1 MLCSQ
6 WMLQAHWGSCT
17 SIHPLLYVNEH
28 NTIICRN
35 TAATAHRSIISSISL
50 RQYITLFIFPY
61 FYQFLFCCE
70 TNVRPHIHH
79 VCVMSWLS
87 LECFPVCLC
96 WPHHTGHTHCM
107 GHHTSPTL
115 HRQSILLHI
124 PNLFLTAPGPEMI
137 NEDGR
142 ITSVFSKYRK
152 HTDGPRRNRML
163 RGYSTPVHCDTSK
176 TKK

>member
-1 MLCSQ
+1 MLCCQ

-17 SIHPLLYVNEH
+17 SLHPLLYVNEH

-115 HRQSILLHI
+115 QRWSILLHI
-124 PNLFLTAPGPEMI
+124 PILFSTAPRSEMTTK
-137 NEDGR
+137 EEE
-142 ITSVFSKYRK
+142 YRLYCIRVAIIPTVLGEFK
-152 HTDGPRRNRML
+152 
-163 RGYSTPVHCDTSK
+163 CQ
-176 TKK
+176 